1 MKSRCIP
8 VCFLLYFLL
17 CYLLSAFPCPIYPLV
32 VAHVFVTAVYLFLL
46 FYSWYLQIVFRR
58 VSNLSSKVMLVNL
71 IQYRGAVGEFNCKKC
86 VCANSSNLFPDK
98 FFQTWQSFQTLLCL
112 LLTNSIFLNLLF
124 FCRTM
129 KNVKVKKI
137 QILLSRAFHSAAVTL
152 LIHHI

>member
-1 MKSRCIP
+1 MYSN
-8 VCFLLYFLL
+8 LLFVIFFVVLL
-17 CYLLSAFPCPIYPLV
+17 IKCVSLPNLSISSSTRICNSSI
-32 VAHVFVTAVYLFLL
+32 FVLAILFLI
-46 FYSWYLQIVFRR
+46 FTIVFRR
-58 VSNLSSKVMLVNL
+58 VSNLSLKVMLVNL

-98 FFQTWQSFQTLLCL
+98 FFQTWQSFQTLPCL

-137 QILLSRAFHSAAVTL
+137 QILLSSAFHSAAVTL